1 MNARSDFLEQQGRVP
16 FAVLPG
22 WLRRLT
28 VALTVPATFLLLAA
42 IVLAS
47 VGGTV
52 GFDAWFAWIPA
63 IVGGSTLAA
72 SMLILEGWQYVRQ
85 MELIAQD
92 GPIELPPLSDVP
104 ERERMRAS
112 QARAVARR
120 VVARRAERQRA
131 ARNQTAASGGSV
143 SSTEAGL
150 PPHGSSEATTEP

>member
-1 MNARSDFLEQQGRVP
+1 MNARDDFLEQQGRLP
-16 FAVLPG
+16 FAALPD

-42 IVLAS
+42 AVIAS

-63 IVGGSTLAA
+63 IVGGSTLVVSA
-72 SMLILEGWQYVRQ
+72 LILEGWQYVRQ
-85 MELIAQD
+85 LDLIAQE
-92 GPIELPPLSDVP
+92 GPIELPPLTDVP
-104 ERERMRAS
+104 ERARMRAS

-120 VVARRAERQRA
+120 VEAQRA
-131 ARNQTAASGGSV
+131 ARNHTAASGGNV